1 MTAPA
6 LVAAIPLLIG
16 VLTGTSWDAP
26 RVYLAV
32 LATGWSAASLALW
45 RGYARMAMV
54 ADPEGNVWEL
64 LADAS
69 AGEDERA

>member
-1 MTAPA
+1 VLIAPTDHRA
-6 LVAAIPLLIG
+6 H
-16 VLTGTSWDAP
+16 
-26 RVYLAV
+26 
-32 LATGWSAASLALW
+32 
-45 RGYARMAMV
+45 ARMAMV